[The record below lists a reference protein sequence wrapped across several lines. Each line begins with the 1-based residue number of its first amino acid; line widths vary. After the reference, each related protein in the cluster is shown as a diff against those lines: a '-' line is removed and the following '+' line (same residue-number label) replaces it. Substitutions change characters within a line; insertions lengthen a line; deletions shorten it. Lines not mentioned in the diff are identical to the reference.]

1 MRARFFFDKCKKI
14 YNHITTLA
22 VLLSRHTFEARQVVS
37 AEMVLSVNAGN
48 PTRLAFGLVTHV
60 MVEHC
65 AGDASQTYIICI
77 NIIGATH
84 VVYCIIITLHLL
96 YSTVVHIV

>member
-1 MRARFFFDKCKKI
+1 MRKGLQVF
-14 YNHITTLA
+14 HHVTTLA

-37 AEMVLSVNAGN
+37 AEMVLSVNTGN
-48 PTRLAFGLVTHV
+48 PTILIRLVFRLVTQV
-60 MVEHC
+60 VVKHC
-65 AGDASQTYIICI
+65 TADASQTYIVCI

-96 YSTVVHIV
+96 YSTVVHIVQ